1 MKTPIRWAGSKKALV
16 PVLKKH
22 WASNP
27 TARYIEPFCG
37 SACLFFELEPQ
48 EAVLS
53 DINLELITTYRAIR
67 SHPSRVIECMRR
79 YPPTKAH
86 YYAIREVDPTSLS
99 EVEIAARFLFLN
111 KLCFNGIYRTN
122 LAGRFN
128 VPYAKPKRRRV
139 IFDFE
144 TLKQTAVLLKNA
156 ALLHGD
162 FENVL
167 AEART
172 NDFVYLDPPYAVA
185 KRRVFSEYQAQGFS
199 ERDLDRLRSC
209 LVDLD
214 RRGVHFVL
222 SYADSAEGRKLASD
236 WKYRRVRTRRN
247 VAGFASDRRL
257 AFEVMA
263 SNRELAD
270 GH

>member
-22 WASNP
+22 WDRNP
-27 TARYIEPFCG
+27 DARYIEPFCG
-37 SACLFFELEPQ
+37 SACLFFELEPR

-53 DINLELITTYRAIR
+53 DLNWELITAYRAIR
-67 SHPSRVIECMRR
+67 LSTSRVIECMKR
-79 YPPTKAH
+79 YPATKSH
-86 YYAIREVDPTSLS
+86 YYVLREIDPRSLS

-122 LAGRFN
+122 LAGHFN

-139 IFDFE
+139 VFDFDS
-144 TLKQTAVLLKNA
+144 LNKTALLLKS
-156 ALLHGD
+156 ALLLQGD
-162 FENVL
+162 FEVAL
-167 AEART
+167 DEARAG
-172 NDFVYLDPPYAVA
+172 DFVYLDPPYAVA

-209 LVDLD
+209 LVELD

-222 SYADSAEGRKLASD
+222 SYADSAEGRKLVSD
-236 WKYRRVRTRRN
+236 WNYRRVRTRRN
-247 VAGFASDRRL
+247 VAGFAGDRRL
-257 AFEVMA
+257 TFEVMA
-263 SNRELAD
+263 SNQELAD
-270 GH
+270 G